1 MRGLSVG
8 LAGLAA
14 LGWAASALAQDVR
27 PNVLVVLVDDAAF
40 MDFGAYGGEA
50 RTPVIDALAA
60 RGALFV
66 QHRTTPLCAP
76 SRAML
81 LTGLDAHQAGVAT
94 IPEVIPPEHVGQP
107 GYTLALEPGV
117 TTMASRLRAV
127 GYQTVMAGK
136 WHLGSGPGDL
146 PDAHGFE
153 RSFAL
158 DASGADNWE
167 QKTYMPFYATAPWFE
182 DGQPASLPDDFY
194 SSEFLV
200 DQLMD
205 YLGETPGADR
215 PFFAYLAFQAIHI
228 PIQVDP
234 AYTDRYVETYAEGW
248 DVLRGQRR
256 DRAAALGFIPEA
268 APLAPTPDRMRPW
281 ASLTADQRDLYT
293 RSMAVNA
300 GMLEAMDHHLGRL
313 VDYLQAA
320 GALENTVI
328 LVTSDNG
335 PEPSHPVGEP
345 GFRLWMA
352 LHDIEWRTETLGE
365 RGTTAFIGPEWA
377 FAAASPFDLFKFY
390 ASDGGLRVP
399 LIAAGPG
406 IASGIRIDSPTSVA
420 DVAPTVMQ
428 LAGAEGAVADFT
440 GRSLAEALSGGA
452 PAVYGSDDVIGFEVS
467 GNAALIRGEWK
478 LVRNLDPW
486 GDGRWR
492 LFNIALDPGE
502 TTDRSQSDPEMF
514 ADMRAAYALWAADVG
529 VLEMPDGYSVHRQ
542 ISINALQRQL
552 AQYGLLLGVFALVLL
567 GGLGLGGYWLVRRMR
582 RRRHP

>member
-8 LAGLAA
+8 LAGLVA
-14 LGWAASALAQDVR
+14 LAWAASAVAQDVR

-81 LTGLDAHQAGVAT
+81 LTGLDAHEAGVAT

-117 TTMASRLRAV
+117 TTMASRLQAV

-182 DGQPASLPDDFY
+182 DGEPVSLPDGFY

-200 DQLMD
+200 DQVMD

-234 AYTDRYVETYAEGW
+234 AYTDRYVETYSEGW

-268 APLAPTPDRMRPW
+268 APLAPTPDRLRPW
-281 ASLTADQRDLYT
+281 TSLTADQRELYT

-313 VDYLQAA
+313 VDYLEAA

-390 ASDGGLRVP
+390 TSDGGLRVP

-420 DVAPTVMQ
+420 DIAPTVMR
-428 LAGAEGAVADFT
+428 LAGAEGAAADFT

-452 PAVYGSDDVIGFEVS
+452 PAVYGPDDVIGFEVS

-514 ADMRAAYALWAADVG
+514 AQMRAAYELWAADVG

-542 ISINALQRQL
+542 ISINALKRQL
-552 AQYGLLLGVFALVLL
+552 AQYGLLLSVFALVLL
-567 GGLGLGGYWLVRRMR
+567 GGLGLGGYWLVRRLR

>member
-1 MRGLSVG
+1 M
-8 LAGLAA
+8 
-14 LGWAASALAQDVR
+14 
-27 PNVLVVLVDDAAF
+27 LVVLVDDAAF

-117 TTMASRLRAV
+117 MTMASRLQAV

-268 APLAPTPDRMRPW
+268 APLAPTPDRLRPW

-420 DVAPTVMQ
+420 DIAPTVMQ

-452 PAVYGSDDVIGFEVS
+452 PAVYGADDVIGFEVS

-514 ADMRAAYALWAADVG
+514 TEMRAAYALWAADVG

-552 AQYGLLLGVFALVLL
+552 AQYGLLPGVFALVLL